1 MTCWERICASS
12 GDRRKGARIAEVRRR
27 VLESGV
33 GVRQEVQV
41 TDGGRK
47 HYFDTTIEPVFD
59 SAGAVI
65 GLTGAS
71 MDVTALR
78 ETSEALREAKRKL
91 TEEKLYLEQEI
102 NTELGYG
109 EIIGRSRSLQAVM
122 ENVATVA
129 ASDATV
135 LLLGETGTG
144 KELVARAIHRLSQR
158 AGQELHQNELC
169 GDSVGPAGKRVIRQ

>member
-1 MTCWERICASS
+1 
-12 GDRRKGARIAEVRRR
+12 
-27 VLESGV
+27 
-33 GVRQEVQV
+33 
-41 TDGGRK
+41 
-47 HYFDTTIEPVFD
+47 
-59 SAGAVI
+59 VI

-129 ASDATV
+129 GTDATV
-135 LLLGETGTG
+135 LFAGRNGNGRSWWRGRSTG
-144 KELVARAIHRLSQR
+144 
-158 AGQELHQNELC
+158 
-169 GDSVGPAGKRVIRQ
+169 